1 MTTMPT
7 AAPTGTPT
15 PRPPHGGGG
24 VPTMAPIDP
33 IKLLKKYQWVL
44 VASVVIGAVLGV
56 AAHFTLLK
64 LHPTY
69 TAEVVFEISSPQDDV
84 GRIWSEGSR
93 SDELERFMAGQ
104 KELMVSD
111 SLLES
116 VARDPRL
123 MFEAKSWVK
132 PYVKNGAVNPTD
144 ALEGLQE
151 ATSVKAISGTSYLK
165 LVVTAQQPDDVTA
178 LAKLIKEQYRN
189 ELDRQTNVL
198 VEQQGRVI
206 KDSIR
211 DYETEMTSL
220 EDQRA
225 RLLRENTVDSLDNR
239 TAALGQQQAL
249 VLQQM
254 ASGAQYL
261 TQYQGRLNEME
272 AMRTSE
278 AGITYSDSQRQAAN
292 QDSLVLGQRQQVKY
306 LETEMQA
313 MRERGIKPTH
323 REYKRMQAQ
332 LDSTKQKLTDL
343 LEETLAGA
351 FDAEYDE
358 YRRQLQFYQ
367 SESQRLN
374 TSAESLRSELAD
386 LNKTLEQLDDIDR
399 RMNELIGATQE
410 QKSKLS
416 DLTQQAKLR
425 TASRVNVVLPERR
438 PSQPSFPKLL
448 LMVPAGVFLF
458 TGLIGG
464 VLLLREVLDQ
474 RVKGPSDIA
483 LLPRTRVIGMVPAL
497 EEEDSRGHKVEMIFC
512 DAPGC
517 VVSEH
522 FRQLRTTIVK
532 QMQRNQDR
540 SLVVIGGMPGSGAS
554 TVVAN
559 LGLACAAMDVKVLL
573 VDANFRRPALHRVF
587 DLKDGPG
594 VADVLAG
601 LMPVEEAVQHAEGQ
615 ANLDVLTVG
624 TAEHRVYERLG
635 GAQMGEFLGS
645 TAGKY
650 DLVLI
655 DVAPAMVSGDGMAV
669 ANRADASMLVVRAF
683 GETRGM
689 VARLRNELGDCRA
702 EMLGVLINAVRS
714 AAGGYMR
721 QNIRAS
727 RAYHTP
733 GMKVGSSVDHE
744 PKSKK

>member
-15 PRPPHGGGG
+15 PRPAPGGGG
-24 VPTMAPIDP
+24 TSSMAPIDP

-44 VASVVIGAVLGV
+44 VVAVVIGAVLGV
-56 AAHFTLLK
+56 VAHFTFLK

-69 TAEVVFEISSPQDDV
+69 TAEVIFEISSPQDDV
-84 GRIWSEGSR
+84 GTIWSDGSR
-93 SDELERFMAGQ
+93 SDELERFMMNQ
-104 KELMVSD
+104 KEMMVSD
-111 SLLES
+111 SLLET

-123 MFEAKSWVK
+123 AFEAKNWVK
-132 PYVKNGAVNPTD
+132 PYIRGGAVNPSD
-144 ALEGLQE
+144 ALDGLRD
-151 ATSVKAISGTSYLK
+151 AVSAKVISGTSFIR
-165 LVVTAQQPDDVTA
+165 LVVKAQQPDDVTA
-178 LAKLIKEQYRN
+178 MAKLIREQYRA
-189 ELDRQTNVL
+189 ELVRQTNVQ
-198 VEQQGRVI
+198 VDEQGRVI
-206 KDSIR
+206 KDTIR
-211 DYETEMTSL
+211 DLELEQGSL

-239 TAALGQQQAL
+239 TAALGQQQAI

-254 ASGAQYL
+254 AQGAQYL
-261 TQYQGRLNEME
+261 TQYQSRLSDME

-292 QDSLVLGQRQQVKY
+292 QDSLVLGQRQQVKF

-313 MRERGIKPTH
+313 MRERGIKAGH
-323 REYKRMQAQ
+323 REYKRLQAQ

-343 LEETLAGA
+343 MEETLARS

-358 YRRQLQFYQ
+358 YQRQLRFYQ
-367 SESQRLN
+367 AENQRLSA
-374 TSAESLRSELAD
+374 SAEGLRTELAD
-386 LNKTLEQLDDIDR
+386 LNKTLEELDDIDR
-399 RMNELIGATQE
+399 KMNELISALQVEKT
-410 QKSKLS
+410 KLA
-416 DLTQQAKLR
+416 DLSQRAKLR
-425 TASRVNVVLPERR
+425 TASRVNAVLLERR
-438 PSQPSFPKLL
+438 PSQPSFPKLMM
-448 LMVPAGVFLF
+448 MVPAGVFLF
-458 TGLIGG
+458 AGLVGG
-464 VLLLREVLDQ
+464 VLLLRELLDQ

-512 DAPGC
+512 DAPAC

-522 FRQLRTTIVK
+522 FRQLRTTVVK
-532 QMQRNQDR
+532 HMQRNQHR

-559 LGLACAAMDVKVLL
+559 LGLACAAMDLKVLL
-573 VDANFRRPALHRVF
+573 VDANFRRPRLHRMF

-601 LMPVEEAVQHAEGQ
+601 LESIDDAVQHAEGR
-615 ANLDVLTVG
+615 ANLDILSVG

-655 DVAPAMVSGDGMAV
+655 DTAPAMVSGDGMAI

-733 GMKVGSSVDHE
+733 GMKVGESVDQDVPE
-744 PKSKK
+744 SK

>member
-1 MTTMPT
+1 MTTMPST
-7 AAPTGTPT
+7 APTGTPT
-15 PRPPHGGGG
+15 PRPPQGGG

-56 AAHFTLLK
+56 VAHFTLLR

-84 GRIWSEGSR
+84 GQIWSEGSR

-104 KELMVSD
+104 KEQMVSD

-123 MFEAKSWVK
+123 AFEAKNWVK
-132 PYVKNGAVNPTD
+132 PYVKGGVVNPTE
-144 ALEGLQE
+144 ALEGLQD
-151 ATSVKAISGTSYLK
+151 AASVKTISGTSYLK
-165 LVVTAQQPDDVTA
+165 LVVNAQQPDDVTA

-189 ELDRQTNVL
+189 DLDRQTNVL

-239 TAALGQQQAL
+239 TAALGQQQAI

-254 ASGAQYL
+254 AQGAQIL
-261 TQYQGRLNEME
+261 SQLQGHLSEME

-292 QDSLVLGQRQQVKY
+292 QDSLVLGQRQQVKF

-313 MRERGIKPTH
+313 MRERGIKSTH

-332 LDSTKQKLTDL
+332 LDSTKQKLSDL
-343 LEETLAGA
+343 LEETLARS
-351 FDAEYDE
+351 FDAEYDDT
-358 YRRQLQFYQ
+358 RRQLQFYQ
-367 SESQRLN
+367 SESQRLS
-374 TSAESLRSELAD
+374 TSAESLRTELAD

-410 QKSKLS
+410 QKTKLS
-416 DLTQQAKLR
+416 ELTQRAKLR
-425 TASRVNVVLPERR
+425 TASRVNVILPERR
-438 PSQPSFPKLL
+438 PSQPSFPKLT

-458 TGLIGG
+458 TGLVGG

-512 DAPGC
+512 DAPAC

-522 FRQLRTTIVK
+522 FRQLRTSIVK
-532 QMQRNQDR
+532 HMQRNQHR
-540 SLVVIGGMPGSGAS
+540 SLVVVGGMPGSGAS

-559 LGLACAAMDVKVLL
+559 LGLACAAMDLKVLL
-573 VDANFRRPALHRVF
+573 VDANFRRPALHRLF

-601 LMPVEEAVQHAEGQ
+601 LMTTEDAVQHAEGQ
-615 ANLDVLTVG
+615 ANLDILTVG
-624 TAEHRVYERLG
+624 TTEHRVYERLG

-645 TAGKY
+645 TADKY

-744 PKSKK
+744 PKAKK